1 MSEKETIINREFSRT
16 QVVDSPYDARDYQ
29 IVAGKDFPETFELP
43 KRVNVKNQGM
53 KPTCV
58 AHALSSLVE
67 YHNLIETGKYRK
79 FSTEFIYGTRDIGY
93 YIGDGMVIRD
103 ALKTVQKYGDC
114 YYSDCPGNH
123 NTADA
128 MKSINEKVEE
138 YRDLAYPHRIGS
150 YYRVRTSEE
159 IKTALMNHGPV
170 VVSMTCKEN
179 AYIADDTYC
188 YPQNAKNSGR
198 HCVLIVGWNE
208 KGWIIQNSW
217 GVFYAGDG
225 YFTLPFDFKINEAWG
240 TTDQEDDYSLLK
252 RKARNK
258 FMNKIYEII
267 NKIVNW
273 FYNRKKQKES

>member
-1 MSEKETIINREFSRT
+1 MSEKETTINREFLQT
-16 QVVDSPYDARDYQ
+16 QVVESPYDVRDYQ
-29 IVAGKDFPETFELP
+29 IVAGKDFPKTFELP
-43 KRVNVKNQGM
+43 KKVNVKNQGM

-79 FSTEFIYGTRDIGY
+79 FSTEFIYGTRGIGY

-103 ALKTVQKYGDC
+103 ALKTIQKYGDC
-114 YYSDCPGNH
+114 YYADCPGNH
-123 NTADA
+123 DTADA
-128 MKSINEKVEE
+128 MKNINEKVEE

-150 YYRVRTSEE
+150 YYRVRTQEE

-170 VVSMTCKEN
+170 VISMTCKDN

-188 YPQNAKNSGR
+188 YPQDAENSGR

-217 GVFYAGDG
+217 GALYAGDG

-240 TTDQEDDYSLLK
+240 TTDQKDDYSLLK

-258 FMNKIYEII
+258 FMNKVYEII
-267 NKIVNW
+267 NRIVNW

>member
-1 MSEKETIINREFSRT
+1 MSEKETIINRKFLQT
-16 QVVDSPYDARDYQ
+16 QVIKSPYDARDYQ

-43 KRVNVKNQGM
+43 KKVNIKNQWT

-114 YYSDCPGNH
+114 YHADCPGNH

-128 MKSINEKVEE
+128 MKNVNEKVEE
-138 YRDLAYPHRIGS
+138 YRNLAYPHRIGS
-150 YYRVRTSEE
+150 YYRVRTPEE

-170 VVSMTCKEN
+170 VISMTCREN
-179 AYIADDTYC
+179 AYISDDTYC
-188 YPQNAKNSGR
+188 YPQNAKNSGA
-198 HCVLIVGWNE
+198 HCVLIVGWNN

-217 GVFYAGDG
+217 GSGYAGDG
-225 YFTLPFDFKINEAWG
+225 YFTLTYDTKINEAWG
-240 TTDQEDDYSLLK
+240 TIDQTNDTSMLK
-252 RKARNK
+252 TKPRNK
-258 FMNKIYEII
+258 FMDKIYNII

-273 FYNRKKQKES
+273 WFSKKRKKS

>member
-1 MSEKETIINREFSRT
+1 MGKIFNYNG
-16 QVVDSPYDARDYQ
+16 VVESSYDARDYK
-29 IVAGKDFPETFELP
+29 IKADSEFPEEFELP
-43 KRVNVKNQGM
+43 YKVSVKNQGS

-103 ALKTVQKYGDC
+103 ALKTIQKYGDC
-114 YYSDCPGNH
+114 YYVDCPGNH
-123 NTADA
+123 DTADA
-128 MKSINEKVEE
+128 MNNVNEKMEE

-150 YYRVRTSEE
+150 YYRVKTPEE

-170 VVSMTCKEN
+170 VISMTCKDN
-179 AYIADDTYC
+179 AYIADDIYC
-188 YPQNAKNSGR
+188 YPQDAENSGR
-198 HCVLIVGWNE
+198 HCVLVVGWNE
-208 KGWIIQNSW
+208 NGWIIQNSW
-217 GVFYAGDG
+217 GALYAGDG

-240 TTDQEDDYSLLK
+240 TTDQKDDCSLLK
-252 RKARNK
+252 RKTRNK
-258 FMNKIYEII
+258 FMNKIYKII
-267 NKIVNW
+267 NRIINW

>member
-1 MSEKETIINREFSRT
+1 MGKIFNYNG
-16 QVVDSPYDARDYQ
+16 VVESSYDARDYK
-29 IVAGKDFPETFELP
+29 IKADSEFPETFELP
-43 KRVNVKNQGM
+43 YKVSVKNQGS

-103 ALKTVQKYGDC
+103 ALKTIKKYGDC
-114 YYSDCPGNH
+114 YYADCPGNH
-123 NTADA
+123 DTADA
-128 MKSINEKVEE
+128 MNNVNEKMEE

-150 YYRVRTSEE
+150 YYRVKTPEE

-170 VVSMTCKEN
+170 VISMTCKDN
-179 AYIADDTYC
+179 AYIADDIYC
-188 YPQNAKNSGR
+188 YPQDAENSGR
-198 HCVLIVGWNE
+198 HCVLVVGWNE
-208 KGWIIQNSW
+208 NGWIIQNSW
-217 GVFYAGDG
+217 GALYAGDG

-240 TTDQEDDYSLLK
+240 TTDQKDDCSLLK
-252 RKARNK
+252 RKTRNK
-258 FMNKIYEII
+258 FMNKVYKII
-267 NKIVNW
+267 NRIINW

>member
-1 MSEKETIINREFSRT
+1 MGKIFNYNG
-16 QVVDSPYDARDYQ
+16 VVESSYDARDYK
-29 IVAGKDFPETFELP
+29 IKADSEFPETFELP
-43 KRVNVKNQGM
+43 YKVSVKNQGS

-79 FSTEFIYGTRDIGY
+79 FSTEFIYGTRNIGY

-103 ALKTVQKYGDC
+103 ALKTIQKYGDC
-114 YYSDCPGNH
+114 YYADCPGNH
-123 NTADA
+123 DTADA
-128 MKSINEKVEE
+128 MKNINEKVEE

-150 YYRVRTSEE
+150 YYRVRTQEE

-170 VVSMTCKEN
+170 VISMTCKDN

-188 YPQNAKNSGR
+188 YPQDAENSGR
-198 HCVLIVGWNE
+198 HCVLVVGWNE
-208 KGWIIQNSW
+208 NGWIIQNSW
-217 GVFYAGDG
+217 GALYAGDG

-240 TTDQEDDYSLLK
+240 TTDQKDDYCLLK

-258 FMNKIYEII
+258 FMNKVYEII
-267 NKIVNW
+267 NRIVNW

>member
-1 MSEKETIINREFSRT
+1 MGKIFNYNG
-16 QVVDSPYDARDYQ
+16 VVESSYDARDYK
-29 IVAGKDFPETFELP
+29 IKADSEFPEEFELP
-43 KRVNVKNQGM
+43 YKVSVKNQGS

-103 ALKTVQKYGDC
+103 ALKTIQKYGDC
-114 YYSDCPGNH
+114 YYADCPGNH
-123 NTADA
+123 DTANA
-128 MKSINEKVEE
+128 MKNINEKVEE

-150 YYRVRTSEE
+150 YYRVKTPEE

-170 VVSMTCKEN
+170 VISMTCKDN
-179 AYIADDTYC
+179 AYIADDIYC
-188 YPQNAKNSGR
+188 YPQDAENSGR
-198 HCVLIVGWNE
+198 HCVLVVGWNE
-208 KGWIIQNSW
+208 NGWIIQNSW
-217 GVFYAGDG
+217 GALYAGDG

-240 TTDQEDDYSLLK
+240 TTDQKDDCSLLK
-252 RKARNK
+252 RKTRNK
-258 FMNKIYEII
+258 FMNKVYEII
-267 NKIVNW
+267 NRIVNW

>member
-1 MSEKETIINREFSRT
+1 MGKIFNYNG
-16 QVVDSPYDARDYQ
+16 VVESSYDVRDYK
-29 IVAGKDFPETFELP
+29 IKADSEFPEEFELP
-43 KRVNVKNQGM
+43 YKVSVKNQGS

-79 FSTEFIYGTRDIGY
+79 FSTEFIYGTRGIGY

-103 ALKTVQKYGDC
+103 ALKTIQKYGDC
-114 YYSDCPGNH
+114 YYVDCPGNH
-123 NTADA
+123 DTADA
-128 MKSINEKVEE
+128 MKNINEKVEE

-150 YYRVRTSEE
+150 YYRVRTQEE

-170 VVSMTCKEN
+170 VISMTCKDN

-188 YPQNAKNSGR
+188 YPQGAENSGR

-208 KGWIIQNSW
+208 NGWIIQNSW
-217 GVFYAGDG
+217 GALYAGDG

-240 TTDQEDDYSLLK
+240 TTDQKDDYSLLK

-258 FMNKIYEII
+258 FMNKVYEII
-267 NKIVNW
+267 NRIINW
-273 FYNRKKQKES
+273 VYNRKKQKES

>member
-1 MSEKETIINREFSRT
+1 MGKIFNYNG
-16 QVVDSPYDARDYQ
+16 VVESSYDARDYK
-29 IVAGKDFPETFELP
+29 IKADSEFPEEFELP
-43 KRVNVKNQGM
+43 YKVSVKNQGS

-58 AHALSSLVE
+58 AHAVSSLIE

-114 YYSDCPGNH
+114 YYADCPGNH
-123 NTADA
+123 DTADA
-128 MKSINEKVEE
+128 MNNVNEKVEE

-150 YYRVRTSEE
+150 YYRVKTPEE

-170 VVSMTCKEN
+170 VISMTCKDN
-179 AYIADDTYC
+179 AYIADDIYC
-188 YPQNAKNSGR
+188 YPQDAENSGR
-198 HCVLIVGWNE
+198 HCVLVVGWNE
-208 KGWIIQNSW
+208 NGWIIQNSW
-217 GVFYAGDG
+217 GALYAGDG

-240 TTDQEDDYSLLK
+240 TTDQKDDCSLLK
-252 RKARNK
+252 RKVRNK
-258 FMNKIYEII
+258 FMNKVYEII
-267 NKIVNW
+267 NRIINW

>member
-1 MSEKETIINREFSRT
+1 MSEKETTLDREFSQT

-43 KRVNVKNQGM
+43 KKVNVKNQGM

-128 MKSINEKVEE
+128 MKNINEKVEE

-150 YYRVRTSEE
+150 YYRVRTQEE

-188 YPQNAKNSGR
+188 YPQNAKKFR
-198 HCVLIVGWNE
+198 
-208 KGWIIQNSW
+208 Q
-217 GVFYAGDG
+217 
-225 YFTLPFDFKINEAWG
+225 TLCSDCWME
-240 TTDQEDDYSLLK
+240 
-252 RKARNK
+252 
-258 FMNKIYEII
+258 
-267 NKIVNW
+267 
-273 FYNRKKQKES
+273 

>member
-1 MSEKETIINREFSRT
+1 MGKIFNYNG
-16 QVVDSPYDARDYQ
+16 VVESSYDARDYK
-29 IVAGKDFPETFELP
+29 IKADSEFPEEFELP
-43 KRVNVKNQGM
+43 YKVSVKNQGS

-114 YYSDCPGNH
+114 YYADCPGNH
-123 NTADA
+123 DTANA
-128 MKSINEKVEE
+128 MKNINEKVEE

-150 YYRVRTSEE
+150 YYRVKTPEE

-170 VVSMTCKEN
+170 VISMTCKDN
-179 AYIADDTYC
+179 AYIADDIYC
-188 YPQNAKNSGR
+188 YPQDAENSGR
-198 HCVLIVGWNE
+198 HCVLVVGWNE
-208 KGWIIQNSW
+208 NGWIIQNSW
-217 GVFYAGDG
+217 GALYAGDG

-240 TTDQEDDYSLLK
+240 TTDQKDDCSLLK
-252 RKARNK
+252 RKTRNK
-258 FMNKIYEII
+258 FMNKVYEII
-267 NKIVNW
+267 NRIVNW

>member
-1 MSEKETIINREFSRT
+1 MSGKETIINRGSLQT
-16 QVVDSPYDARDYQ
+16 QVVKSPYDARDYQ
-29 IVAGKDFPETFELP
+29 IVAEKDFPETFELP
-43 KRVNVKNQGM
+43 KKVNVKNQGM
-53 KPTCV
+53 RPTCV

-114 YYSDCPGNH
+114 YYADCPGNH
-123 NTADA
+123 DTVDA
-128 MKSINEKVEE
+128 MKNVNEKVEE

-150 YYRVRTSEE
+150 YYRARTPGE

-170 VVSMTCKEN
+170 VISMTCKGD

-188 YPQNAKNSGR
+188 YPQNAKNSGG
-198 HCVLIVGWNE
+198 HCVLIVGWN
-208 KGWIIQNSW
+208 KRGWIIQNSW
-217 GVFYAGDG
+217 GTLYAGDG
-225 YFTLPFDFKINEAWG
+225 YFTLPFDFKIDEAWG

-258 FMNKIYEII
+258 FVNKVYKII

-273 FYNRKKQKES
+273 FYNRKKQKKS

>member
-1 MSEKETIINREFSRT
+1 MGKIFNYNG
-16 QVVDSPYDARDYQ
+16 VVESSYDARDYK
-29 IVAGKDFPETFELP
+29 IKADSEFPETFELP
-43 KRVNVKNQGM
+43 YKVSVKNQGS

-79 FSTEFIYGTRDIGY
+79 FSTEFIYGTRGIGY

-103 ALKTVQKYGDC
+103 ALKTIQKYGDC
-114 YYSDCPGNH
+114 YYADCPGNH
-123 NTADA
+123 DTADA
-128 MKSINEKVEE
+128 MKNINEKVEE

-150 YYRVRTSEE
+150 YYRVRTQEE

-170 VVSMTCKEN
+170 VISMTCKDN

-188 YPQNAKNSGR
+188 YPQGAENSGR

-208 KGWIIQNSW
+208 NGWIIQNSW
-217 GVFYAGDG
+217 GALYAGDG

-240 TTDQEDDYSLLK
+240 TTDQKDDCSLLK

-258 FMNKIYEII
+258 FMNKVYKII
-267 NKIVNW
+267 NRIINW

>member
-1 MSEKETIINREFSRT
+1 MSEKETTLDREFSQA
-16 QVVDSPYDARDYQ
+16 QVIDSPYDARDYQ
-29 IVAGKDFPETFELP
+29 IVAGKDFPETFELQ
-43 KRVNVKNQGM
+43 KKVNVKNQGM

-114 YYSDCPGNH
+114 YHSDCPGNH

-128 MKSINEKVEE
+128 MKNINEKVEE

-150 YYRVRTSEE
+150 YYRVRTLEE

-198 HCVLIVGWNE
+198 HCVLIVGWNK

-217 GVFYAGDG
+217 GALYAGDG

-258 FMNKIYEII
+258 FMNKVYEII
-267 NKIVNW
+267 NRIVNW

>member
-1 MSEKETIINREFSRT
+1 MGKIVNYNG
-16 QVVDSPYDARDYQ
+16 VVESSYDARDYK
-29 IVAGKDFPETFELP
+29 IKADSEFPEEFELP
-43 KRVNVKNQGM
+43 YKVSVKNQGS

-79 FSTEFIYGTRDIGY
+79 FSTEFIYGTRNIGY

-103 ALKTVQKYGDC
+103 ALKTIQKYGDC
-114 YYSDCPGNH
+114 YYADCPGNH
-123 NTADA
+123 DTADA
-128 MKSINEKVEE
+128 MKNINEKVEE

-150 YYRVRTSEE
+150 YYRVRTQEE

-170 VVSMTCKEN
+170 VISMTCKDN

-188 YPQNAKNSGR
+188 YPQDAESSGR
-198 HCVLIVGWNE
+198 HCVLVVGWNE
-208 KGWIIQNSW
+208 NGWIIQNSW
-217 GVFYAGDG
+217 GTLYAGDG

-240 TTDQEDDYSLLK
+240 TTDREDDYSLLK